1 MIKVAQQVIEQG
13 NFPDGSLLVK
23 ANTERIYAITAGGKG
38 SGVLVEWYYEND
50 AELFT
55 LICLRKHFEDIPMA
69 LFMPY
74 CPHARMDRVK
84 EVNDVFTLKYFAEVI
99 NSLNFSAVLCED
111 IHSNVA
117 AALINNFHHI
127 DHEYATVKALYDN
140 LSFDASNEMIVCYPD
155 EGAMKRYSDAIGV
168 PYAFGIK
175 KRDWKTGKILG
186 LDLMNRELVEGKDVL
201 IVDDICSK
209 GGTFFYTA
217 KALKDAGA
225 KNIYLYVTHCEKTV
239 LDGEL
244 INSGLVEAIY
254 TTDSICPKDL
264 HPLIHF
270 ITDYRQEDEDDN
282 F

>member
-1 MIKVAQQVIEQG
+1 MIKVAKQVIEQG
-13 NFPDGSLLVK
+13 HFPDGSLLVK
-23 ANTERIYAITAGGKG
+23 ANTGHTYATADG
-38 SGVLVEWYYEND
+38 SAVLVEWYYEND

-84 EVNDVFTLKYFAEVI
+84 DANDVFTLKYFAEVI
-99 NSLNFSAVLCED
+99 NSLHFNYVLCED

-117 AALINNFHHI
+117 SALIDNFYHI
-127 DHEYATVKALYDN
+127 DPDYSTAKALYEN
-140 LSFDASNEMIVCYPD
+140 LSSDTLNEMIVCYPD

-186 LDLMNRELVEGKDVL
+186 LDLMNKELVEGKDVL

-225 KNIYLYVTHCEKTV
+225 KNIHLFVTHCEKTI

-244 INSGLVEAIY
+244 INSGLVEGIY

-270 ITDYRQEDEDDN
+270 VTDYRQEEENDD